1 MRTLALN
8 TMLTDVTQ
16 LNVVHGHP
24 SSDVAPT
31 CCTEGVLPEVELV
44 RFCLRPG
51 VGQLSVK
58 VQIVN
63 ALGFFCRPCRL
74 YCIYSMLPLSPE
86 SDHEQ
91 FRNEWV

>member
-63 ALGFFCRPCRL
+63 ALGFFL
-74 YCIYSMLPLSPE
+74 QAMQTVLHL
-86 SDHEQ
+86 
-91 FRNEWV
+91 FNVAFVA